1 MDGGIFIGRDAA
13 SGAVLDVAAHLRQT
27 GLGLALA
34 ASAKALNF
42 DFREGNAETLA
53 ACAASGGRL
62 LPVGVVSLPGFDP
75 GGDDLTR
82 IKAAG
87 FLAVGLFPALQGW
100 APGGRAF
107 RALLR
112 QAASLGLPV
121 VLGLADRRELS
132 AIADDLAE
140 GPVLVRWMKG
150 GGYRN
155 LSEMIALGR
164 EAPQVMFDI
173 GTLTQSGGIELLAA
187 RIGAGRLFLASNA
200 PATFALAPVFLAWAA
215 RLPEA
220 DRQAVLTGNLRRLFG
235 LPPGEVAP
243 PPAWAPLLAR
253 PKIDTHWHTSGWN
266 LIEPRL
272 SPADLSAEFD
282 AFGYRLVVSNSIRAL
297 NDDILAGNA
306 ETAALCAGDARVRG
320 LVVVD
325 PRRPAE
331 TLAELERWWPDRRFV
346 GAKTIQDF
354 YGLTLDDAAY
364 APILDWLARHPEW
377 PLMAHL
383 PGMAAAARAHPGLR
397 FVAAHSTWRWR
408 DLAALPN
415 VHFDIATSTALRAE
429 TDIAALIAGVGAE
442 RVVFSCDGQLMSPA
456 WTLGKLASLDL
467 DEATLETVLN
477 RAALLAFPRLA

>member
-1 MDGGIFIGRDAA
+1 M
-13 SGAVLDVAAHLRQT
+13 
-27 GLGLALA
+27 
-34 ASAKALNF
+34 
-42 DFREGNAETLA
+42 
-53 ACAASGGRL
+53 
-62 LPVGVVSLPGFDP
+62 
-75 GGDDLTR
+75 
-82 IKAAG
+82 
-87 FLAVGLFPALQGW
+87 
-100 APGGRAF
+100 
-107 RALLR
+107 
-112 QAASLGLPV
+112 
-121 VLGLADRRELS
+121 
-132 AIADDLAE
+132 
-140 GPVLVRWMKG
+140 
-150 GGYRN
+150 
-155 LSEMIALGR
+155 
-164 EAPQVMFDI
+164 
-173 GTLTQSGGIELLAA
+173 
-187 RIGAGRLFLASNA
+187 
-200 PATFALAPVFLAWAA
+200 FLAWAA

-235 LPPGEVAP
+235 LPPGRVAP

-408 DLAALPN
+408 DLAPLPN